1 MKIRLCTAAL
11 FAGLTLAA
19 SPPALAVPVQFSLT
33 DQTGVKRSE
42 ADFGDAYQ
50 LIFFGYT
57 HCPDVCPTTL
67 AEMAVIE
74 QKLPER
80 LRDRVKLIFISA
92 DPERDTSAV
101 LKEYIGS
108 FDNRIIGLT
117 GDVKAIDALA
127 WSMKVVVV
135 RHGALGDPAYTVDHS
150 TFYTIVHKGTSLG
163 TIDYTAAPE
172 EIIAKLETIVPK

>member
-1 MKIRLCTAAL
+1 MTFRFSAFAL

-19 SPPALAVPVQFSLT
+19 TLPAIAAPVQFSLL
-33 DQTGVKRSE
+33 DQTGAKRSE

-57 HCPDVCPTTL
+57 HCPDICPTTL

-74 QKLPER
+74 EKLPAR
-80 LRDRVKLIFISA
+80 LRDRVKLVFISA
-92 DPERDTSAV
+92 DPERDTPNV
-101 LKEYIGS
+101 LKDYIGS

-135 RHGALGDPAYTVDHS
+135 RRGSMTDPAYSVDHS
-150 TFYTIVHKGTSLG
+150 TFYTIVHKGESLG
-163 TIDYTAAPE
+163 TIDYTASPE
-172 EIIAKLETIVPK
+172 DIIAKLEAIVPK